1 MRDGDARK
9 CQVKRTKLNGRG
21 LCGNWMDKLAEGGQ
35 FGTKDGHIGRDFRV
49 GT

>member
-1 MRDGDARK
+1 MP
-9 CQVKRTKLNGRG
+9 QN
-21 LCGNWMDKLAEGGQ
+21 MDILSAKMDIMAEGGQ

>member
-1 MRDGDARK
+1 MREHNAR
-9 CQVKRTKLNGRG
+9 VRDNLALNV
-21 LCGNWMDKLAEGGQ
+21 DKLAEGGQ